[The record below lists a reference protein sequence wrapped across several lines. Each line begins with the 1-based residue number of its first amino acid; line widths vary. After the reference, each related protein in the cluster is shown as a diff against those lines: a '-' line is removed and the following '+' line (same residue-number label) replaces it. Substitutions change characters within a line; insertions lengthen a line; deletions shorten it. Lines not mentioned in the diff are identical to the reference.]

1 MNILEAI
8 QKLEDNRSV
17 TVKHGV
23 LSRHDRGDKA
33 YYVMTY
39 PNGSQVEDWVPKH
52 MLQHPAY
59 TLELIWGLEYL
70 YEPSKAELLTWLRK
84 YKAEMPS
91 VFQDNKFHS
100 YDLEDIA
107 NYILQTRPRTRVL
120 VSNRMHEYLYLKK
133 IGEL

>member
-8 QKLEDNRSV
+8 QTLKDNQSV

-23 LSRHDRGDKA
+23 LSRHDVGDKA
-33 YYVMTY
+33 YYTMTY
-39 PNGSQVEDWVPKH
+39 PNGLKVEDWILVH
-52 MLQHPAY
+52 MLQQPAY
-59 TLELIWGLEYL
+59 VLELIWGLEYY
-70 YEPSKAELLTWLRK
+70 YEPSKSELLVWLRK

-91 VFQDNKFHS
+91 VFQDNEFYS

-107 NYILQTRPRTRVL
+107 NYILQTRPCIRAL
-120 VSNRMHEYLYLKK
+120 VSNRMYEYLHLKK